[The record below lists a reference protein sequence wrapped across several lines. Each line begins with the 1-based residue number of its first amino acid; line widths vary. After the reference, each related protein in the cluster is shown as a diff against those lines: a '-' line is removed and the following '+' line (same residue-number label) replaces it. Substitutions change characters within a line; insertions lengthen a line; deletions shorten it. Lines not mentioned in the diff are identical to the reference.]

1 MKPSILTLSGMPLS
15 SSVFVVSKTLSCRTS
30 PMSLSPLAPSLLPS
44 RFQREIC
51 EKRVHPI
58 LARPFC
64 TCMSL
69 CCVCVRESLSQL
81 APRFSGCT
89 EENASTFITPA
100 QRSAIVWDSL
110 QQAPYE
116 KGEGRY
122 GGWGHVWRGLLQWV
136 GSCYH
141 IWRGLLQWMGSC
153 DLIWHW
159 SVTVGVVMLIYMAL
173 RCSAINTHSEIVCK

>member
-1 MKPSILTLSGMPLS
+1 MCLCVCVCRMKPSILTLSGMPLS

-44 RFQREIC
+44 RLQREIC

-81 APRFSGCT
+81 ARRFSGCT

-122 GGWGHVWRGLLQWV
+122 GGWGHVTIYGEDCYSGWGHVTIYGEDCYSGCGHVTLYGIGLLRWV
-136 GSCYH
+136 WSC
-141 IWRGLLQWMGSC
+141 
-153 DLIWHW
+153 
-159 SVTVGVVMLIYMAL
+159 
-173 RCSAINTHSEIVCK
+173 